1 MWIIGAA
8 LVIQLAL
15 IASAFV
21 FIDQLDKCQP
31 PPVPPKPPTG
41 AGAGSGIVP
50 TPPAD

>member
-41 AGAGSGIVP
+41 TGSGIVP
-50 TPPAD
+50 IPPAD